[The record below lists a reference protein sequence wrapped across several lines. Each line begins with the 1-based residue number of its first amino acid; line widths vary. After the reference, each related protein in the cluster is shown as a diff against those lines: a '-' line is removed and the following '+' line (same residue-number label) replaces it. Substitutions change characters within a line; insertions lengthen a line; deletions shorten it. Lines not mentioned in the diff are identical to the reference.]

1 MKILTTNHP
10 IIVNGVKE
18 SKSSDYLSAD
28 GQALP
33 DDYFSAD
40 GSDFYEA
47 RGRRRR
53 WRKALN
59 YIPAVAIANKLSNAD
74 GMTDVVSSKNPII
87 INGQDISNPS
97 WYLSADGS
105 RMSKARASNIEK
117 RLAKLNREK
126 ANAQA
131 RIDKINSRVSASGK
145 PMGRVDENIIRGLT
159 KQVARIQATI
169 DKLVAMQSSSFSG
182 DDYYGMDA
190 DIYSYIDKKNT
201 TDVKAFQT
209 YANGKGAK
217 LVVDGIWGAKTQAEY
232 DKYGAEWEATKN
244 PVSTAQ
250 VQNVV
255 AQAPV
260 VPQGQTPTATQVA
273 DAKKKGL
280 FWDKVKG
287 GWVYAKES
295 GLLDWVGNLFGLK
308 PPPAFQPTPPTATTT
323 TTTTTTSDD
332 SGKGMSKTTKT
343 LLYVGGALVL
353 GFVVYTI
360 AKPKK

>member
-18 SKSSDYLSAD
+18 SKSSDYLSAS
-28 GQALP
+28 GQDTP
-33 DDYFSAD
+33 DDYY
-40 GSDFYEA
+40 G
-47 RGRRRR
+47 
-53 WRKALN
+53 
-59 YIPAVAIANKLSNAD
+59 AD

-87 INGQDISNPS
+87 VNGKDISNPT
-97 WYLSADGS
+97 WYVSADGNK
-105 RMSKARASNIEK
+105 MSKSRASNIER

-126 ANAQA
+126 SHAQD
-131 RIDKINSRVSASGK
+131 RIDKINARVSASGK
-145 PMGRVDENIIRGLT
+145 PMGRVDANIIRGLT

-169 DKLVAMQSSSFSG
+169 DSLLAKQSSSFSG

-201 TDVKAFQT
+201 TDVKAFQI
-209 YANGKGAK
+209 YALSKGADLSFISKTTGK
-217 LVVDGIWGAKTQAEY
+217 LVTGNASADGIWGAKTQSAY
-232 DKYGAEWEATKN
+232 DKFGAEWEATKN

-260 VPQGQTPTATQVA
+260 VPQGQTPTANQVA

-308 PPPAFQPTPPTATTT
+308 PPPAFQPTPPTNTTT
-323 TTTTTTSDD
+323 NTTTTTTSDD
-332 SGKGMSKTTKT
+332 DGKGMSKTTKT

-353 GFVVYTI
+353 GFVIYTI

>member
-18 SKSSDYLSAD
+18 SKSSDYLSAS
-28 GQALP
+28 GQASP
-33 DDYFSAD
+33 DDYYS
-40 GSDFYEA
+40 
-47 RGRRRR
+47 
-53 WRKALN
+53 
-59 YIPAVAIANKLSNAD
+59 AD

-87 INGQDISNPS
+87 VNGSDISNPS

-131 RIDKINSRVSASGK
+131 RIDKINARVNASGK
-145 PMGRVDENIIRGLT
+145 PMGKVDANVIRALT
-159 KQVARIQATI
+159 KQIARQQAMI

-182 DDYYGMDA
+182 DDYYGASGD
-190 DIYSYIDKKNT
+190 DFYSIDGKNPT
-201 TDVKAFQT
+201 ETKAFQDWLDNVKKIKWVGAT
-209 YANGKGAK
+209 DTDLTNGNFLNKGAGYGNFGVSTTK
-217 LVVDGIWGAKTQAEY
+217 ANSR
-232 DKYGAEWEATKN
+232 YGAEYQASLN
-244 PVSTAQ
+244 PVPTAQ

-255 AQAPV
+255 ANAPA
-260 VPQGQTPTATQVA
+260 VPQGGTPTATQVA

-323 TTTTTTSDD
+323 TTTITTSDD

-353 GFVVYTI
+353 GFVIYTI

>member
-28 GQALP
+28 G
-33 DDYFSAD
+33 
-40 GSDFYEA
+40 
-47 RGRRRR
+47 
-53 WRKALN
+53 
-59 YIPAVAIANKLSNAD
+59 
-74 GMTDVVSSKNPII
+74 MTDVVSSKNPIV
-87 INGQDISNPS
+87 INGQDISNPT
-97 WYLSADGS
+97 WYLSADGG
-105 RMSKARASNIEK
+105 RMSSARASNITK

-126 ANAQA
+126 SHAQD
-131 RIDKINSRVSASGK
+131 RIDKINARISASGK
-145 PMGRVDENIIRGLT
+145 PMGRVDSNIVNGLN

-169 DKLVAMQSSSFSG
+169 DSLLAKQSSSFDG

-190 DIYSYIDKKNT
+190 DIYSYIDGKNPVET
-201 TDVKAFQT
+201 KAFQDWLDNVKKIKWVGAT
-209 YANGKGAK
+209 DTDLTNGKFLNKGAGYGNFGVSTTK
-217 LVVDGIWGAKTQAEY
+217 ANAR
-232 DKYGAEWEATKN
+232 YGAEYQASLN
-244 PVSTAQ
+244 PISNAQ
-250 VQNVV
+250 VQNIV

-323 TTTTTTSDD
+323 TTTTTNDD
-332 SGKGMSKTTKT
+332 DGKGMSKTTKT

-353 GFVVYTI
+353 GFVIYEI
-360 AKPKK
+360 AKKKK

>member
-10 IIVNGVKE
+10 IIVNGVRE
-18 SKSSDYLSAD
+18 SKSSDYLSAS
-28 GQALP
+28 GQDTP
-33 DDYFSAD
+33 DDYY
-40 GSDFYEA
+40 G
-47 RGRRRR
+47 
-53 WRKALN
+53 
-59 YIPAVAIANKLSNAD
+59 AD

-87 INGQDISNPS
+87 VNGKDISNPT
-97 WYLSADGS
+97 WYVSADGN
-105 RMSKARASNIEK
+105 RMSKSRASNIER

-126 ANAQA
+126 AQAQA
-131 RIDKINSRVSASGK
+131 RIDGINGRVSASGK
-145 PMGRVDENIIRGLT
+145 PISSVDANIIRGLT

-169 DKLVAMQSSSFSG
+169 DSLLAKQSSSFSG
-182 DDYYGMDA
+182 DDYYGMDG

-201 TDVKAFQT
+201 TDVKGFQT
-209 YANGKGAK
+209 YANSKGAK
-217 LVVDGIWGAKTQAEY
+217 LVVDGIWGAKTEAEY
-232 DKYGAEWEATKN
+232 TKYGAEWEATKN
-244 PVSTAQ
+244 PVPTAQ

-260 VPQGQTPTATQVA
+260 VPPNTNPTPNQVA

-295 GLLDWVGNLFGLK
+295 GILDWVGNLFGLQ
-308 PPPAFQPTPPTATTT
+308 PPPAFQPTGAGAGVTAGGGGGAVVT
-323 TTTTTTSDD
+323 DD
-332 SGKGMSKTTKT
+332 TNKGMSKTTKT

-353 GFVVYTI
+353 GFVIYTI